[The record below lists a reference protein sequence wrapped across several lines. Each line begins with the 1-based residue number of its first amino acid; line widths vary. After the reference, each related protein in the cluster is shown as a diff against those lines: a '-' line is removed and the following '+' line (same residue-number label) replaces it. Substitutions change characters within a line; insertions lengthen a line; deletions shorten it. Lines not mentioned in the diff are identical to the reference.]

1 MVKLL
6 KYSQIHL
13 QCTHHAY
20 NLFLQA
26 NIQCIGNQSS
36 FPKKKK
42 KNLIQYCQVTI
53 FLLVFKMKFKLLI
66 DKFKLLIDD
75 KTAITLRK
83 IHVPA
88 SVLPYII
95 EKTINARL

>member
-1 MVKLL
+1 MLTIYFYKL
-6 KYSQIHL
+6 
-13 QCTHHAY
+13 TY
-20 NLFLQA
+20 NALEIKVVFL
-26 NIQCIGNQSS
+26 
-36 FPKKKK
+36 K
-42 KNLIQYCQVTI
+42 KNKYLIQYCQVTI

>member
-1 MVKLL
+1 M
-6 KYSQIHL
+6 
-13 QCTHHAY
+13 
-20 NLFLQA
+20 
-26 NIQCIGNQSS
+26 
-36 FPKKKK
+36 
-42 KNLIQYCQVTI
+42 TI
-53 FLLVFKMKFKLLI
+53 FILVFKMKFKLLI

-83 IHVPA
+83 IYVPA